1 MSSGAQGSGHL
12 IVRPDLIFNG
22 VKVFSATMFQQ
33 RDQLGDTVTA
43 WIAANPTKQVTDFVV
58 TQSSDE
64 AFHCI
69 AITVFYAEPIAA
81 RR

>member
-1 MSSGAQGSGHL
+1 MSFGSRGSGQL
-12 IVRPDLIFNG
+12 VVRPGMTFNG

-33 RDQLGDTVTA
+33 RDQLGEAVTA
-43 WIAANPTKQVTDFVV
+43 WIAANPGKKVTEFVV

-69 AITVFYAEPIAA
+69 AISVFYTEPAT
-81 RR
+81 R